1 MESDTDYQFSVVYE
15 EADSRF
21 SRFSGFTGFSSVY
34 EEVDSSAVLESQ
46 GGERV
51 STDDLSNQTYDKSVR
66 KDVRYQSIAG
76 RSCVEREVEEEGAR
90 EDAGVSRDIGERTIQ
105 LNSLEHISR
114 FLDEVQPSNVERG
127 SGVDAIVVKSWGDVL
142 LTGIGLFGAVCPENE
157 VSVHVR
163 VFSNSNLVWQS
174 CKEAWK
180 VNQWGTIHVEPPLL
194 LASRGRYLIVARIAG
209 GPI

>member
-1 MESDTDYQFSVVYE
+1 MESDTDSQFSLVCE
-15 EADSRF
+15 E
-21 SRFSGFTGFSSVY
+21 G
-34 EEVDSSAVLESQ
+34 DSSTALESL

-51 STDDLSNQTYDKSVR
+51 STEDLSDQTYDKSVR
-66 KDVRYQSIAG
+66 KGVRHQNLAE
-76 RSCVEREVEEEGAR
+76 RSCVEREVEEEGAM
-90 EDAGVSRDIGERTIQ
+90 EDDAGVSRDIGERTIQ
-105 LNSLEHISR
+105 LHSLENISR
-114 FLDEVQPSNVERG
+114 FLDKVQPSNVERG

-163 VFSNSNLVWQS
+163 VFCNSNLVWQR
-174 CKEAWK
+174 CEEAWK

>member
-21 SRFSGFTGFSSVY
+21 SGFTRFSGVY

-46 GGERV
+46 DGERV
-51 STDDLSNQTYDKSVR
+51 STDDLSIQTYDKSVR
-66 KDVRYQSIAG
+66 KDVGDQNLAE

-90 EDAGVSRDIGERTIQ
+90 EGDAGVSRDIGERTIQ
-105 LNSLEHISR
+105 LHSLHNISR

-163 VFSNSNLVWQS
+163 VFCNSNLVWQR

>member
-1 MESDTDYQFSVVYE
+1 MESDTDYQFSLVFE
-15 EADSRF
+15 DSQYSDF
-21 SRFSGFTGFSSVY
+21 KGFSGVY
-34 EEVDSSAVLESQ
+34 DEVDSSAVLESQ
-46 GGERV
+46 DGERV

-66 KDVRYQSIAG
+66 KDVRHQNIAE
-76 RSCVEREVEEEGAR
+76 RSCVEREVAEEGAR
-90 EDAGVSRDIGERTIQ
+90 EGDAGVSRDIGERTIQ
-105 LNSLEHISR
+105 LHSLNNISR
-114 FLDEVQPSNVERG
+114 FLDEAQPSNVERG

-163 VFSNSNLVWQS
+163 VFCNSNLVWQQ
-174 CKEAWK
+174 CEEAWK